1 MAKPHT
7 TNNEGEVDRII
18 KEGGRMYR
26 TIVNVPFK
34 KDLNIK
40 GPLRIYPS
48 GLTLTRTLGKTRE
61 LHSQRSQIASN
72 KILKGI
78 SNTP

>member
-1 MAKPHT
+1 
-7 TNNEGEVDRII
+7 
-18 KEGGRMYR
+18 MYR

-40 GPLRIYPS
+40 GPLRVYPS

-61 LHSQRSQIASN
+61 LVSQRSQIASN
-72 KILKGI
+72 KIVKGI
-78 SNTP
+78 LSTP

>member
-1 MAKPHT
+1 
-7 TNNEGEVDRII
+7 
-18 KEGGRMYR
+18 MYR

-40 GPLRIYPS
+40 GPLRVYPS

-61 LHSQRSQIASN
+61 LVPQHSQISSH
-72 KILKGI
+72 KIVKGI